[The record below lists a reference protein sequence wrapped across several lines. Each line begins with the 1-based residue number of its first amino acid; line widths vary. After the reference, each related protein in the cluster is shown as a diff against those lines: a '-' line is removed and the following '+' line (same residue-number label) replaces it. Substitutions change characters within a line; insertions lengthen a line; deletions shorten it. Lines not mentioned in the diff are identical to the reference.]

1 MFWPMENPKIKN
13 KLRRGLKV
21 VAGRRNHTTTNQK
34 HARVTENI

>member
-34 HARVTENI
+34 HVRVTKDI